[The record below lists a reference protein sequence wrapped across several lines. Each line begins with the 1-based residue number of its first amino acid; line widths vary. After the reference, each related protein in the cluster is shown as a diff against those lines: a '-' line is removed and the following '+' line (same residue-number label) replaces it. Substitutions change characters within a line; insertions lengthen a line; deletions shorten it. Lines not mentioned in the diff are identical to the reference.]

1 MWPRRVITGLS
12 CSARF
17 TTTKI
22 RTQPLSSKH
31 RNPSS
36 RKPPLQQSSS
46 EASGPETHEKHPPLV
61 LRSSA
66 EVHYSSTTSK
76 QSKEKKGKMKS
87 QSVQIPGL
95 TLLNN
100 LAPHAIAPTS
110 EGSLISPAA
119 PQPPAKAPY
128 VLPRKQKEN
137 KKAKARRAL
146 AEAQAQAAM
155 SRMAQDA
162 APAPVSGQ
170 HRYDQTNSSSST
182 NQSTNK
188 SIIF

>member
-12 CSARF
+12 CSARSAAN
-17 TTTKI
+17 KI

-36 RKPPLQQSSS
+36 RSPPLRQSPS
-46 EASGPETHEKHPPLV
+46 EAIGPETHEEHPPLV
-61 LRSSA
+61 LRSSS
-66 EVHYSSTTSK
+66 EVHYSSTSI
-76 QSKEKKGKMKS
+76 EKGRGKGKMKS

-100 LAPHAIAPTS
+100 LTPHAIAPTS
-110 EGSLISPAA
+110 EGSLISPVA

-170 HRYDQTNSSSST
+170 HGYDQTNSSSST
-182 NQSTNK
+182 NQTTNK

>member
-12 CSARF
+12 CSARSAA
-17 TTTKI
+17 TKI
-22 RTQPLSSKH
+22 QAQPLSSKH

-36 RKPPLQQSSS
+36 RSPPLRQSPF
-46 EASGPETHEKHPPLV
+46 EAIGPETHEERPPLV

-66 EVHYSSTTSK
+66 EVHYSSKTSE
-76 QSKEKKGKMKS
+76 QSRAKGKMKS

-170 HRYDQTNSSSST
+170 HGYDRANPPSST
-182 NQSTNK
+182 NQNVNK
-188 SIIF
+188 SIII